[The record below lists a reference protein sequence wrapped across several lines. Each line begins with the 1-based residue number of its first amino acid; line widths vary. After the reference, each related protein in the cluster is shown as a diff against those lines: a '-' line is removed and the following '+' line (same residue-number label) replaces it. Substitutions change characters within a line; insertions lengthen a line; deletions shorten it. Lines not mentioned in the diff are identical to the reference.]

1 VESQVAARTI
11 AALIACTACGATARV
26 DERAIQRNRHPNGA
40 AHDALVAEAEK
51 HWEARFDIAE
61 ARAAIAAWKKAVALE
76 DDDVA
81 SYLGLAHGD
90 YYLAD
95 TFLGG
100 QEEIDVFEEGASFA
114 DRGLRALNKD
124 FELRRNA
131 GASVPQAALGVNV
144 KTAAPLLFFW
154 GLDEIR
160 WADLKGWS
168 TAAGVYKDVFAAIQ
182 MADRLDET
190 IEHGGPARF
199 FGAARAEA
207 PAIAGGSLDESKT
220 YFDRAVKIDPN
231 WLETRYEIAKY
242 YARKAG
248 DQQLFEDS
256 IKFVHDAPDDGVPE
270 QKIAK
275 RRAGE
280 LAPWSP
286 SP

>member
-1 VESQVAARTI
+1 V
-11 AALIACTACGATARV
+11 ACGATARV
-26 DERAIQRNRHPNGA
+26 DERAIQRGKHDANKA
-40 AHDALVAEAEK
+40 AHDGLVAEADK
-51 HWEARFDIAE
+51 HWAARMDE
-61 ARAAIAAWKKAVALE
+61 GETRAAIAAWRKAVAIE

-100 QEEIDVFEEGASFA
+100 QEELDVFEEGAGFA
-114 DRGLRALNKD
+114 DRGLRALDKD
-124 FELRRNA
+124 YELRRNA

-144 KTAAPLLFFW
+144 KAAAPLLFFW

-160 WADLKGWS
+160 WADLKGWT
-168 TAAGVYKDVFAAIQ
+168 TAAGVYKDVFAAIT
-182 MADRLDET
+182 MADHLDET

-207 PAIAGGSLDESKT
+207 PAIAGGDLDASKT
-220 YFDRAVKIDPN
+220 FFDRAVKIDPS

-242 YARKAG
+242 YARKSG

-256 IKFVHDAPDDGVPE
+256 IQFVLDAPDDGVPE
-270 QKIAK
+270 QLIAK
-275 RRAGE
+275 KRAKEIAG
-280 LAPWSP
+280 WSP
-286 SP
+286 PPSP